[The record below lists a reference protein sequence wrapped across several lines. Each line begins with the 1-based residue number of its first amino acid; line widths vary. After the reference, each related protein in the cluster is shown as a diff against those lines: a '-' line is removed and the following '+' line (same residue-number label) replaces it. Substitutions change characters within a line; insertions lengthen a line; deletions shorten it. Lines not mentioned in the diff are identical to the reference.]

1 MTILKTEYGLLF
13 LVYQF
18 VSVSDHI
25 PATWRTSNI
34 STSSVDESFVLVQ
47 ESETAGR
54 IVITI
59 VWQRI
64 EMSNLK
70 ESVHVS
76 EYSMC
81 MVLIFKVF
89 YLYSLFIP
97 TCCSSAGRNKR
108 AISNFLLKRF
118 FKNYNVLF
126 GRGAPIKLS
135 HSPIRQ

>member
-1 MTILKTEYGLLF
+1 
-13 LVYQF
+13 
-18 VSVSDHI
+18 
-25 PATWRTSNI
+25 
-34 STSSVDESFVLVQ
+34 
-47 ESETAGR
+47 
-54 IVITI
+54 
-59 VWQRI
+59 
-64 EMSNLK
+64 MSNLK

-76 EYSMC
+76 KYSMC